1 MRNGTTTPLDSP
13 CIKITQAAQR
23 NYHLTELVGAE
34 CHHQTMTTTGPTS
47 TPKWVVVDVETSGF
61 SPKTN
66 RVISIAALTLGAD
79 GTVEH
84 TMSTLLNPG
93 VDPGPTNVHGITS
106 AMLAGQPTFADIA
119 PALTELLAGRI
130 LVAHNAAF
138 DCAFL
143 AAEAHRAGVH
153 LPTDTVMCTLELTN
167 QLPLTVNNHKLAT
180 LARHWNIT
188 QARPHDAHDDAYVLS
203 QILTHALAAA
213 TEHNIPLPLRQPTA
227 LRPPTFGRSA
237 A

>member
-1 MRNGTTTPLDSP
+1 MRNGQGNLTGCTVHQ
-13 CIKITQAAQR
+13 IAQAAQH
-23 NYHLTELVGAE
+23 NCHPIKLVGAE
-34 CHHQTMTTTGPTS
+34 CHHQTMTTSGPTS

-79 GTVEH
+79 GTIEH

-106 AMLAGQPTFADIA
+106 AMLADQPTFADIA
-119 PALTELLAGRI
+119 PALTKLLAGRI

-138 DCAFL
+138 DYAFL
-143 AAEAHRAGVH
+143 AAEALRAGVH

-167 QLPLTVNNHKLAT
+167 QLPLAVNNHKLAT

-213 TEHNIPLPLRQPTA
+213 TKHNIPLPLRQPAA
-227 LRPPTFGRSA
+227 LRPPTFGRA
-237 A
+237 AA